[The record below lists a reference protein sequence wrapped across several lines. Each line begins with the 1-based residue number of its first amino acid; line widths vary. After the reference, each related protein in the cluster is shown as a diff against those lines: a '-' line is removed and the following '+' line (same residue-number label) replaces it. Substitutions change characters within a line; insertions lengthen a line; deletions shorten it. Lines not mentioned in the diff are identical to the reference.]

1 MPPRWGQQDRDF
13 RSGAGV
19 SARVL
24 MLGRPS
30 LQRSIVGTDATS
42 APSGT
47 LKHHSNV
54 AMNAA
59 IILKSERKERPEG
72 R

>member
-1 MPPRWGQQDRDF
+1 
-13 RSGAGV
+13 
-19 SARVL
+19 
-24 MLGRPS
+24 
-30 LQRSIVGTDATS
+30 RSIVGTD

-59 IILKSERKERPEG
+59 IILMSQRKKRPKG